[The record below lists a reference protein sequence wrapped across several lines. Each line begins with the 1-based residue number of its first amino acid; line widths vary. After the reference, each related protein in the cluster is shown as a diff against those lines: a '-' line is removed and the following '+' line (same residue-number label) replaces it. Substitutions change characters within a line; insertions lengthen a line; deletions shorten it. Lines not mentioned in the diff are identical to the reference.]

1 LDEPATARTV
11 PPLVP
16 PLQPLAGPPAA
27 SVLDATA
34 AGAAS
39 QASAENFPV
48 APWLLGPSLRRHL
61 SALYVFARFVDDL
74 GDTAPGDRRALLA
87 AVADDVDRLCA
98 GRRPTLGPV
107 AQLGPS
113 VRRFGIPA
121 RPLHDLVQA
130 GIRDQEVTRHE
141 TQQELLDYCRLS
153 ANPVG
158 RLVLHV
164 FEAATPERLRLADS
178 ICTGLQLVEHCQD
191 VAEDL
196 ARGRVYL
203 PAEDLRDCGVTPADL
218 AAPSADARV
227 REVVARQVQR
237 AREHLHAGAPLVDTL
252 RGRPRALTAAFL
264 AGGLAAADA
273 VEAAGYDVLA
283 ATPRPIRR
291 RLLQHLLWPPSTSG
305 VPVQRASPPAPED
318 DVETAY
324 ALCEEITRREA
335 RNFSYGI
342 RLLPPP
348 QRRAMS
354 AVYALARRIDD
365 IGDDRTTPREEKLR
379 QLAAVRAQLRSPGSD
394 GDPVGT
400 AVADAARRY
409 PLPLEAF
416 GDLVS
421 GVEMDVVGRSYETFD
436 ELVDYCRHVAGSIGQ
451 LSLGVFGTRDP
462 AAATPLADALG
473 VALQLTNILRDVRE
487 DLADGRVYLPAEDLA
502 AAGVELVPG
511 DTAGLG
517 PAAGPLADLLRAE
530 AARAS
535 EWYDEGLRLLPLL
548 SGRSAACCAA
558 MAGIYQRLLVR
569 ITARPEEALRRR
581 LSLPAREKALV
592 SARALAAVHR

>member
-1 LDEPATARTV
+1 MDEPGTARTG
-11 PPLVP
+11 PAREPA
-16 PLQPLAGPPAA
+16 AGPPAA
-27 SVLDATA
+27 SVLEATA
-34 AGAAS
+34 CRAPR
-39 QASAENFPV
+39 QARAENFPV
-48 APWLLGPSLRRHL
+48 APWVLGPSLRRHL
-61 SALYVFARFVDDL
+61 SAVYVFARFVDDL
-74 GDTAPGDRRALLA
+74 ADEAPGDRRALLA
-87 AVADDVDRLCA
+87 AVAADVDRLYA
-98 GRRPTLGPV
+98 GRRPVLGPV
-107 AQLGPS
+107 AQLGPT

-121 RPLHDLVQA
+121 QPLHDLVQA
-130 GIRDQEVTRHE
+130 GVREQEVAHYE
-141 TQQELLDYCRLS
+141 TQQELLDSCRLS

-196 ARGRVYL
+196 ARGRLYL
-203 PAEDLRDCGVTPADL
+203 PVADLRGCGVSPGDL
-218 AAPSADARV
+218 AAPAADPGV
-227 REVVARQVQR
+227 RQVVVRQVQR
-237 AREHLHAGAPLVDTL
+237 AREHLHAGAPLVGTL

-273 VEAAGYDVLA
+273 VEAAGYDALA
-283 ATPRPIRR
+283 GPPRPSRR
-291 RLLQHLLWPPSTSG
+291 RLLQHLLRAPSTSG
-305 VPVQRASPPAPED
+305 RPGQRAPRSARGG
-318 DVETAY
+318 DVEAAY
-324 ALCEEITRREA
+324 ALCEQITKREA

-365 IGDDRTTPREEKLR
+365 IGDDRTAPREEKLLR
-379 QLAAVRAQLRSPGSD
+379 LAAVRAQLRSPGGD
-394 GDPVGT
+394 GDPVGI

-436 ELVDYCRHVAGSIGQ
+436 ELVDYCRHVAGSIGR
-451 LSLGVFGTRDP
+451 LSLGIFGTRDP

-511 DTAGLG
+511 DTAGLD
-517 PAAGPLADLLRAE
+517 PAAGRLADLVRTE

-535 EWYDEGLRLLPLL
+535 DWYDEGLRLLPLL

-569 ITARPEEALRRR
+569 IAARPEQVLQRR
-581 LSLPAREKALV
+581 LSLPPWEKALV
-592 SARALAAVHR
+592 SAQALAAVRR